1 MTQWL
6 SAHVRSIVLA
16 FLLLTLAGIGAA
28 WKLPVS
34 LFPHMDFPRVVISVD
49 AGDRAADQTTVQVT
63 RPLEEALRSVPG
75 VAHIRSTT
83 SHGAAEISL
92 TFDWGHDMAAATLQT
107 EAAMNAALPDLPL
120 GVRFTVRRMD
130 TTVFPILGLALTSTD
145 GDSIKLRNFVDL
157 RLRPLLASV
166 PGVAEVRVLGGGQA
180 EYQVVVDP
188 ARLQALGLSMDD
200 VARALSDSNTVTA
213 VGRIE
218 DRHRL
223 YQTLVDSR
231 LTSAVDIGAIPI
243 KTGATAG
250 AGVTL
255 LSAVADIQLAPAPN
269 WTRITAQGR
278 DAVLINI
285 RQSPDADSVALV
297 KAVRARLADFASQ
310 TPPGVKIATF
320 YDQSELVTSAA
331 TSVRDAIALGALLAG
346 AVLFLFLRSS
356 RLMLI
361 TALMLP
367 AVLAATCLL
376 LFLLHM
382 SFNMM
387 TLGGLAAAVGLVVD
401 DVVVMLEHLMRR
413 LQERLDGAP
422 GASMLAAAGE
432 MARPL
437 IGSTTSTVVVFAPL
451 AFLTGVTGGF
461 FKALAVTMAAALII
475 SLLFSLFVAPV
486 LARAWLRLKDVDEAD
501 KAHRLMARLGGG
513 YEALSARILG
523 RPILVVAVVS
533 AILLAAGGVAYS
545 QLGSGFMPKMDEGG
559 FVLDYLAKPGAALSD
574 TDRLLRQVEAII
586 RATPEVDSYSRRTGA
601 QLGGDLSEADEGDFF
616 IHLKKGPRRGV
627 EAVMAEIRQKVQ
639 AQVPGLDIETAQLME
654 DLIGDLTATPQPIEI
669 KLFGTDPAA
678 LAQAA
683 RTIAPAIGKIDGVVE
698 VLDGLRVAGDAL
710 VVKINRPA
718 AALEGLD
725 PDAVAKQL
733 QSLVGGQVATQV
745 QQGQILID
753 VRLWTPTNLRDRVEA
768 MSALRLRAP
777 DGHDLPL
784 SRIATITIE
793 PGQHQITREDLQP
806 FVGVTARLEHLDLG
820 TGMAKVRRTVAGL
833 ALPAGVRVEYGGLY
847 AQQQSSFA
855 DLGLVFAAAILLVTL
870 LLLYLFERWS
880 VVASVLV
887 VVLLAAS
894 SVFVGLWITGT
905 ELNISALM
913 GLTMIVGIVTELA
926 IFYFAEVSFE
936 TEVDRRDLARAGLA
950 RLRPILMSAVIA
962 ILALSPLALGVG
974 QGSALQK
981 PLAIAIISG
990 LLAGA
995 PLVLFL
1001 LPAAY
1006 AVFTRSKSETD
1017 VEAHLHSDLDATPD
1031 DA

>member
-1 MTQWL
+1 MTRWL
-6 SAHVRSIVLA
+6 SGHVRSIVLA
-16 FLLLTLAGIGAA
+16 FLLLTLAGLGAA
-28 WKLPVS
+28 FKLPVS
-34 LFPHMDFPRVVISVD
+34 LFPHIDFPRVVVSLD
-49 AGDRAADQTTVQVT
+49 AGDRAADQTAVQIT
-63 RPLEEALRSVPG
+63 RPLEEALRGVPG

-83 SHGAAEISL
+83 SHGGAEISL
-92 TFDWGHDMAAATLQT
+92 TFDWGHDMVAAALQT
-107 EAAMNAALPDLPL
+107 EAAINATLPNLPP

-130 TTVFPILGLALTSTD
+130 TTIFPILGLALSSSNVD
-145 GDSIKLRNFVDL
+145 PIKLRNFADL

-166 PGVAEVRVLGGGQA
+166 PGVADVQVLGGGQG

-200 VARALSDSNTVTA
+200 VVRALSASNSVTA
-213 VGRIE
+213 VGKIE

-231 LTSAVDIGAIPI
+231 LTSAADIGAIPI
-243 KTGATAG
+243 KTGTTAG
-250 AGVTL
+250 AGVTP
-255 LSAVADIQLAPAPN
+255 LSAVATIQLAPAPN
-269 WTRITAQGR
+269 WTRITAQGH

-297 KAVRARLADFASQ
+297 KAVRARLADFAAE
-310 TPPGVKIATF
+310 TPRGVQIATF
-320 YDQSELVTSAA
+320 YDQSELVTAAA

-413 LQERLDGAP
+413 LQERLEGAA
-422 GASMLAAAGE
+422 GVSMLTAAGE

-437 IGSTTSTVVVFAPL
+437 VGSTTSTVVVFAPL

-461 FKALAVTMAAALII
+461 FKALAVTMAAALVI
-475 SLLFSLFVAPV
+475 SLLFTLFVAPV
-486 LARAWLRLKDVDEAD
+486 LARTWVRPKDVDEAD
-501 KAHRLMARLGGG
+501 KAHRLMTRLGSG
-513 YEALSARILG
+513 YQALVGRMLA
-523 RPILVVAVVS
+523 RPILLTAITAAVMLG
-533 AILLAAGGVAYS
+533 IGGLAYTQV
-545 QLGSGFMPKMDEGG
+545 GSGFMPKMDEGG

-627 EAVMAEIRQKVQ
+627 EEVMADIRQKVE

-678 LAQAA
+678 LAGAA
-683 RTIAPAIGKIDGVVE
+683 RMVAPAIGKLDGIVE
-698 VLDGLRVAGDAL
+698 VRDGLRVAGDAL
-710 VVKINRPA
+710 VVKVNRPA

-733 QSLVGGQVATQV
+733 QDLVGGQVATQV
-745 QQGQILID
+745 QQGETLIG
-753 VRLWTPTNLRDRVEA
+753 VRLWTPAGLRDRIEA
-768 MSALRLRAP
+768 IAALRLRAP

-784 SRIATITIE
+784 SRVASISIE
-793 PGQHQITREDLQP
+793 PGQQQITREDLQP
-806 FVGVTARLEHLDLG
+806 FVGVTARLEHRDLG
-820 TGMAKVRRTVAGL
+820 SAMAQVRRTVAGL

-880 VVASVLV
+880 VVASVLAV
-887 VVLLAAS
+887 VILAAS
-894 SVFVGLWITGT
+894 AVFVGLWVTGT

-936 TEVDRRDLARAGLA
+936 TEADRHDLARAGLA

-962 ILALSPLALGVG
+962 ILALSPLALGLG

-1001 LPAAY
+1001 LPALY
-1006 AVFTRSKSETD
+1006 AVLAGSRGRSE
-1017 VEAHLHSDLDATPD
+1017 VAI
-1031 DA
+1031 